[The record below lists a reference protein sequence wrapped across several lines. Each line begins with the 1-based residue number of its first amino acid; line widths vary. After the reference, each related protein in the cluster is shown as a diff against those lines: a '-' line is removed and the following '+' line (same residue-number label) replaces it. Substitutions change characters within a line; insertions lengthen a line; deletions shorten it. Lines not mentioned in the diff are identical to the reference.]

1 MRRLNKFGKVCGR
14 QAWLI
19 ENPSPA
25 CIPAV
30 SVRLPI
36 KMRRDIPRSNGR
48 VMKIQLLYVA
58 LIASPLAFT
67 GCSSSRADQ
76 GALFGG
82 LTGAGVGALV
92 GNAVGHTGAGAAI
105 GAGVGAISGAAV
117 GSSLDD
123 IEAKNKAEI
132 EARLG
137 RPVAAGSVTT
147 GEVIAMTRSGV
158 SDGVIAN
165 HIRNNGV
172 AAPLSTDDIILLQE
186 NGVSPIVVRA
196 MQNAPLPVQVQT
208 VRAPTQTIIV
218 RERYPGPYF
227 YIGHGHHHHC
237 W

>member
-1 MRRLNKFGKVCGR
+1 
-14 QAWLI
+14 
-19 ENPSPA
+19 
-25 CIPAV
+25 
-30 SVRLPI
+30 
-36 KMRRDIPRSNGR
+36 
-48 VMKIQLLYVA
+48 MKIKRLYLLLV
-58 LIASPLAFT
+58 ASPLIVA
-67 GCSSSRADQ
+67 GCSASRADQ

-105 GAGVGAISGAAV
+105 GAGVGALSGAAV

-132 EARLG
+132 ESRLG

-158 SDGVIAN
+158 SDGVIVN

-172 AAPLSTDDIILLQE
+172 AAALSSDDLILLQE

-196 MQNAPLPVQVQT
+196 MQNAPMPVQVQT